1 MLSISQDEGAFVGPP
16 VLLRNAVSTRLLV
29 FDELWITLPFTS
41 VASTNIVVVL
51 LGNSLAMTET
61 SSGMVYVSIWLHI
74 AVTRLLKDVLF
85 FQTWFVNG
93 SISRMYT
100 GSLSRS
106 IWIVLNPSADSFLL
120 GDALYKRDIRVL
132 VLELFIVWSN
142 GIKLVDAIQRVVNWI
157 LSMWLLIKQDSLL

>member
-85 FQTWFVNG
+85 FQT
-93 SISRMYT
+93 
-100 GSLSRS
+100 
-106 IWIVLNPSADSFLL
+106 
-120 GDALYKRDIRVL
+120 
-132 VLELFIVWSN
+132 
-142 GIKLVDAIQRVVNWI
+142 
-157 LSMWLLIKQDSLL
+157 